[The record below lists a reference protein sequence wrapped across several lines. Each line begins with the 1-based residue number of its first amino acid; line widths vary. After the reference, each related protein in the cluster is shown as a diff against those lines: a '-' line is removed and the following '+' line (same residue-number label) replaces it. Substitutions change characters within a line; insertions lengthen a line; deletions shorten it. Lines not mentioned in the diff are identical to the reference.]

1 MFTLAQSRTAPKEL
15 IDFAKSEIQDVLM
28 NVRSVNYVMLCS
40 TDGFELAHVY
50 KRNGYNN
57 TKLAAVSSSI
67 LAMVAAF
74 MNEIHLEGC
83 QSITLDA
90 DNGKAILTSIPSPN
104 HPMII
109 VTLTEKDVLLGQ
121 LLYTLKMQATELSN
135 TNLLDKNITNFVFIS
150 NEAY

>member
-15 IDFAKSEIQDVLM
+15 IDFAKNEIQDVLM

-50 KRNGYNN
+50 KRDGYNS

-67 LAMVAAF
+67 LAVVAAF

-90 DNGKAILTSIPSPN
+90 DNGKAFLTSIPSSN

-121 LLYTLKMQATELSN
+121 LLYTLKNASNKIMQ
-135 TNLLDKNITNFVFIS
+135 
-150 NEAY
+150 Y

>member
-90 DNGKAILTSIPSPN
+90 DNGKAILTSTPSPN

-121 LLYTLKMQATELSN
+121 LLYTLKNASN
-135 TNLLDKNITNFVFIS
+135 RIIQYQS
-150 NEAY
+150 P

>member
-1 MFTLAQSRTAPKEL
+1 
-15 IDFAKSEIQDVLM
+15 M

-40 TDGFELAHVY
+40 TGFELTHVY
-50 KRNGYNN
+50 KRDGYNS

-90 DNGKAILTSIPSPN
+90 DNGKAILTSIPSSN

-121 LLYTLKMQATELSN
+121 LLYTLKNASNRVMQ
-135 TNLLDKNITNFVFIS
+135 
-150 NEAY
+150 Y

>member
-1 MFTLAQSRTAPKEL
+1 MLTLAQSRTAPKEL

-50 KRNGYNN
+50 KRDGYNS

-121 LLYTLKMQATELSN
+121 LLYTLKNASNRIMQ
-135 TNLLDKNITNFVFIS
+135 
-150 NEAY
+150 Y

>member
-15 IDFAKSEIQDVLM
+15 IDFAKNEIQEVLM
-28 NVRSVNYVMLCS
+28 NVRSVNQVMLCS

-50 KRNGYNN
+50 KRDGYNS

-90 DNGKAILTSIPSPN
+90 DNGKAILTSIPSSN

-121 LLYTLKMQATELSN
+121 LLYTLKNASSRIMQ
-135 TNLLDKNITNFVFIS
+135 
-150 NEAY
+150 Y

>member
-1 MFTLAQSRTAPKEL
+1 MFTLAQSRSAPKEL
-15 IDFAKSEIQDVLM
+15 IDFAKNEIQDVLM

-40 TDGFELAHVY
+40 TDGFDLAHVY
-50 KRNGYNN
+50 KRDGYNS

-74 MNEIHLEGC
+74 MNEIHLKGC

-90 DNGKAILTSIPSPN
+90 DNGKAILTSTPSPN

-121 LLYTLKMQATELSN
+121 LLYTLKNASNKIMQ
-135 TNLLDKNITNFVFIS
+135 
-150 NEAY
+150 Y

>member
-1 MFTLAQSRTAPKEL
+1 MFTLAQSRSAPKEL
-15 IDFAKSEIQDVLM
+15 IDFAKNEIQDVLM

-40 TDGFELAHVY
+40 TDGFELAHDY
-50 KRNGYNN
+50 KRDGYNS

-90 DNGKAILTSIPSPN
+90 DNGKAILTSTPSPN

-121 LLYTLKMQATELSN
+121 LLYTLKNASNKIMQ
-135 TNLLDKNITNFVFIS
+135 
-150 NEAY
+150 Y

>member
-1 MFTLAQSRTAPKEL
+1 MFTLAQSRSAPKEL
-15 IDFAKSEIQDVLM
+15 IDFAKNEIQDVLM

-50 KRNGYNN
+50 KRDGYNS

-90 DNGKAILTSIPSPN
+90 DNGKAILTSTPSSN

-121 LLYTLKMQATELSN
+121 LLYTLKNASNRIMQ
-135 TNLLDKNITNFVFIS
+135 
-150 NEAY
+150 Y

>member
-50 KRNGYNN
+50 KRDGYNS

-90 DNGKAILTSIPSPN
+90 DNGKAILTSTPSSN

-121 LLYTLKMQATELSN
+121 LLYTLKNASN
-135 TNLLDKNITNFVFIS
+135 KIIQ
-150 NEAY
+150 Y

>member
-1 MFTLAQSRTAPKEL
+1 MFTLAQSRSAPKEL
-15 IDFAKSEIQDVLM
+15 IDFAKNEIQDVLM

-50 KRNGYNN
+50 KRDGSNS

-121 LLYTLKMQATELSN
+121 LLYTLKNASTKIMQ
-135 TNLLDKNITNFVFIS
+135 
-150 NEAY
+150 Y

>member
-1 MFTLAQSRTAPKEL
+1 MFTLAQSRSAPKEL
-15 IDFAKSEIQDVLM
+15 IDFAKNEIQDVLM

-50 KRNGYNN
+50 KRDGYNS

-121 LLYTLKMQATELSN
+121 LLYTLKNASTKIIQYQSP
-135 TNLLDKNITNFVFIS
+135 
-150 NEAY
+150 

>member
-50 KRNGYNN
+50 KRNGYNS

-90 DNGKAILTSIPSPN
+90 DNGKAILTSIPSPK

-109 VTLTEKDVLLGQ
+109 VTFTEKDVLLGQ
-121 LLYTLKMQATELSN
+121 LLYTLKNASN
-135 TNLLDKNITNFVFIS
+135 KIIQ
-150 NEAY
+150 Y

>member
-15 IDFAKSEIQDVLM
+15 IDFAKNEIQDVLM

-50 KRNGYNN
+50 KRDGYNS

-90 DNGKAILTSIPSPN
+90 DNGKAILTSIPSSN

-121 LLYTLKMQATELSN
+121 LLYTLKNASNKIMQ
-135 TNLLDKNITNFVFIS
+135 
-150 NEAY
+150 Y

>member
-50 KRNGYNN
+50 KRNGYNS

-90 DNGKAILTSIPSPN
+90 DNGKAILTSIPSSN

-121 LLYTLKMQATELSN
+121 LLYTLKNASNRIMQ
-135 TNLLDKNITNFVFIS
+135 
-150 NEAY
+150 Y

>member
-1 MFTLAQSRTAPKEL
+1 MFTLAQSRTAPKGL

-50 KRNGYNN
+50 KRDGYNS

-121 LLYTLKMQATELSN
+121 LLYTLKNASN
-135 TNLLDKNITNFVFIS
+135 KIIQ
-150 NEAY
+150 Y

>member
-1 MFTLAQSRTAPKEL
+1 MFTLAQSRTAPKGL

-50 KRNGYNN
+50 KRNGYNS

-121 LLYTLKMQATELSN
+121 LLYTLKNASNKIMQ
-135 TNLLDKNITNFVFIS
+135 
-150 NEAY
+150 Y

>member
-15 IDFAKSEIQDVLM
+15 IDFAKNEIQDVLM

-50 KRNGYNN
+50 KRNGYNS

-90 DNGKAILTSIPSPN
+90 DNGKAILTSIPSSN

-121 LLYTLKMQATELSN
+121 LLYTLKNASNKIMQ
-135 TNLLDKNITNFVFIS
+135 
-150 NEAY
+150 Y

>member
-1 MFTLAQSRTAPKEL
+1 MFTLEQSRTAPKEL
-15 IDFAKSEIQDVLM
+15 IQFAKEEMQDLLV
-28 NVRSVNYVMLCS
+28 NVRGVNYVMLCS
-40 TDGFELAHVY
+40 TDGFELGHVH
-50 KRNGYNN
+50 KKDSYNS

-90 DNGKAILTSIPSPN
+90 ENGKAILTSIPSSK
-104 HPMII
+104 HPLII

-121 LLYTLKMQATELSN
+121 LLYSLKTASSR
-135 TNLLDKNITNFVFIS
+135 IS
-150 NEAY
+150 NF

>member
-83 QSITLDA
+83 ESITLDA

-121 LLYTLKMQATELSN
+121 LLYTLKNASN
-135 TNLLDKNITNFVFIS
+135 RIIQYQS
-150 NEAY
+150 P

>member
-1 MFTLAQSRTAPKEL
+1 MFTLAQSRSAPKEL
-15 IDFAKSEIQDVLM
+15 IDFAKNEIQDVLM

-40 TDGFELAHVY
+40 SDDFELAHVY
-50 KRNGYNN
+50 NRDGYNS
-57 TKLAAVSSSI
+57 TKLAAASSSI

-121 LLYTLKMQATELSN
+121 LLYTLKNASTKIMQ
-135 TNLLDKNITNFVFIS
+135 
-150 NEAY
+150 Y

>member
-1 MFTLAQSRTAPKEL
+1 MFTLEQSRTAPKEL
-15 IDFAKSEIQDVLM
+15 IQFAKDEIYDLMM
-28 NVRSVNYVMLCS
+28 NVRGVNYVMLCS
-40 TDGFELAHVY
+40 TDGFELAHVH
-50 KRNGYNN
+50 KKDSYNS

-90 DNGKAILTSIPSPN
+90 ENGKAILTSIPSTK

-121 LLYTLKMQATELSN
+121 LLYTLKTASN
-135 TNLLDKNITNFVFIS
+135 RIS
-150 NEAY
+150 DF

>member
-1 MFTLAQSRTAPKEL
+1 MFTLAQSRSAPKEL
-15 IDFAKSEIQDVLM
+15 IDFAKNEIQDVLM

-40 TDGFELAHVY
+40 TDGFDLAHVY
-50 KRNGYNN
+50 KRDGYNS

-121 LLYTLKMQATELSN
+121 LLYTLKNASSRIMQ
-135 TNLLDKNITNFVFIS
+135 
-150 NEAY
+150 Y

>member
-50 KRNGYNN
+50 KRNGYNS

-90 DNGKAILTSIPSPN
+90 DNGKAILTSTPSSN

-121 LLYTLKMQATELSN
+121 LLYTLKNASNRIMQ
-135 TNLLDKNITNFVFIS
+135 
-150 NEAY
+150 Y

>member
-15 IDFAKSEIQDVLM
+15 IDFAKNEIQDVLM

-40 TDGFELAHVY
+40 TDGFDLAHVY
-50 KRNGYNN
+50 KRDGYNS

-121 LLYTLKMQATELSN
+121 LLYTLKNASNKIMQ
-135 TNLLDKNITNFVFIS
+135 
-150 NEAY
+150 YGYP

>member
-1 MFTLAQSRTAPKEL
+1 MFTLAQSRSAPKEL
-15 IDFAKSEIQDVLM
+15 IDFAKSEIQDVLV

-50 KRNGYNN
+50 KRDGYNSN
-57 TKLAAVSSSI
+57 KLAAVSSSI

-121 LLYTLKMQATELSN
+121 LLYTLKNASSRIMQ
-135 TNLLDKNITNFVFIS
+135 
-150 NEAY
+150 Y

>member
-50 KRNGYNN
+50 KRDGYNR

-90 DNGKAILTSIPSPN
+90 DNGKAILTSIHSPN

-121 LLYTLKMQATELSN
+121 LLYTLKNASNKIMQ
-135 TNLLDKNITNFVFIS
+135 
-150 NEAY
+150 Y

>member
-1 MFTLAQSRTAPKEL
+1 MFTLAKSRSAPKEL

-50 KRNGYNN
+50 KRDGYNS

-121 LLYTLKMQATELSN
+121 LLYTLKNASN
-135 TNLLDKNITNFVFIS
+135 KIIQ
-150 NEAY
+150 Y

>member
-121 LLYTLKMQATELSN
+121 LLYTLKNASN
-135 TNLLDKNITNFVFIS
+135 RIIQYQS
-150 NEAY
+150 P

>member
-1 MFTLAQSRTAPKEL
+1 MFTLAQSRSAPKEL
-15 IDFAKSEIQDVLM
+15 IDFAKNEIQDVLM
-28 NVRSVNYVMLCS
+28 NVRSVNQVMLCS

-50 KRNGYNN
+50 KSDGYNS

-90 DNGKAILTSIPSPN
+90 DNGKAILTSIPSSN

-121 LLYTLKMQATELSN
+121 LLYTLKNASSRIMQ
-135 TNLLDKNITNFVFIS
+135 
-150 NEAY
+150 Y

>member
-1 MFTLAQSRTAPKEL
+1 MIQ
-15 IDFAKSEIQDVLM
+15 FAKEEMQDLLM
-28 NVRSVNYVMLCS
+28 NVRGVNYVMLCS
-40 TDGFELAHVY
+40 TDGFELGHVH
-50 KRNGYNN
+50 KKDSYNS

-90 DNGKAILTSIPSPN
+90 ENGKAILTSIPSSK
-104 HPMII
+104 HPLII

-121 LLYTLKMQATELSN
+121 LLYSLKTASSR
-135 TNLLDKNITNFVFIS
+135 IS
-150 NEAY
+150 NF

>member
-50 KRNGYNN
+50 KRNGYNS

-90 DNGKAILTSIPSPN
+90 DNGKAILTSTPSPN

-121 LLYTLKMQATELSN
+121 LLYTLKNASNKIMQ
-135 TNLLDKNITNFVFIS
+135 
-150 NEAY
+150 YWYP

>member
-15 IDFAKSEIQDVLM
+15 IDFAKSEIQDVLL

-50 KRNGYNN
+50 KRDGYNS

-90 DNGKAILTSIPSPN
+90 DNGKAILTSIPSSN

-121 LLYTLKMQATELSN
+121 LLYTLKNASNKIMQ
-135 TNLLDKNITNFVFIS
+135 
-150 NEAY
+150 Y